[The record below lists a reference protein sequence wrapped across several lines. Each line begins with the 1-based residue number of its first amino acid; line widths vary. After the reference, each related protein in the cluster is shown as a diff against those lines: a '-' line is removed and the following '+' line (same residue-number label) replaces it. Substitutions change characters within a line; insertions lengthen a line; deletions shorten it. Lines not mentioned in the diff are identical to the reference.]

1 MGSSS
6 LRGIS
11 ITMVTIFFYIVY
23 FSGHLWVNVKL
34 CSNDYSTVG
43 AIYCSL
49 SHNREELAVNLYE
62 LIKTVLDFK
71 PH

>member
-1 MGSSS
+1 MGSSGS
-6 LRGIS
+6 RGIS

-23 FSGHLWVNVKL
+23 FSGQLWVNVKL
-34 CSNDYSTVG
+34 CSNDYSTVD

-49 SHNREELAVNLYE
+49 SHNREELAVNLCE